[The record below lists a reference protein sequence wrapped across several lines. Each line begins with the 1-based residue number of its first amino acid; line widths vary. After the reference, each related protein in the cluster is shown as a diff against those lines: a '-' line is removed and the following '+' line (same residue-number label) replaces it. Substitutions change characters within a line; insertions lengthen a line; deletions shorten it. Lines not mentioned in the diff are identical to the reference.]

1 MHYTHALL
9 TYVMKVMIALCPENF
24 CASKSADLKVLTF
37 WTFDWRTLQHQ
48 LQQLF
53 WSHLSPTFHEWH
65 PFDNH
70 LYFIFIIIIVVHVYH
85 SEYHPNL
92 LQLQYHSILT
102 SNTITPSLS
111 SLSMIQ
117 AGELPDNF
125 ARWAS
130 NEFFIPWCQLSV
142 HQHHLHQH
150 QNHQ

>member
-1 MHYTHALL
+1 MNFNRWSMWMRPY
-9 TYVMKVMIALCPENF
+9 ENF
-24 CASKSADLKVLTF
+24 CASKSVDRKVLTF
-37 WTFDWRTLQHQ
+37 WAFDWRTLQHQ

-53 WSHLSPTFHEWH
+53 WSHISPTFHEWH

-70 LYFIFIIIIVVHVYH
+70 LYFIFIIIIMFIIVSIIRIFYN
-85 SEYHPNL
+85 YNII
-92 LQLQYHSILT
+92 QYSPPT
-102 SNTITPSLS
+102 PSFPSLS

-125 ARWAS
+125 ARLAS